1 MATTGVLGFILTLAL
16 PTAWPLPCGWLVTSA
31 STLSNG
37 RVERLFTVTTTWTEC
52 RPFVAL
58 ELSCRICWASG
69 DGDPGLGELAVV
81 GFFPHPATTVAKS
94 VAAIRIA
101 TAPRLEGRRGG
112 WEPHAC
118 EIKPFMFSLCYPT
131 DGIEQLG
138 ATPSRTAC
146 TEPRIQPRPWLRVSV
161 TAYPHPGSP
170 AATPSSL
177 ACRRAHSMFPRSHS
191 PESATVTRDRC
202 AGKRSH
208 NQ

>member
-81 GFFPHPATTVAKS
+81 GFFP
-94 VAAIRIA
+94 
-101 TAPRLEGRRGG
+101 APRNDSREKCRRDQDRDS
-112 WEPHAC
+112 PQAR
-118 EIKPFMFSLCYPT
+118 
-131 DGIEQLG
+131 G
-138 ATPSRTAC
+138 A
-146 TEPRIQPRPWLRVSV
+146 
-161 TAYPHPGSP
+161 PGSVG
-170 AATPSSL
+170 AARL
-177 ACRRAHSMFPRSHS
+177 
-191 PESATVTRDRC
+191 
-202 AGKRSH
+202 
-208 NQ
+208 